1 MSDETDEPPIGPTHP
16 TVPVTVNIPEGMLRD
31 YDGDVE
37 RGLYA
42 DREAALLD
50 ALVEGWRHHRGRNST
65 LRVDIGLAAE
75 KKARPDSDDVDLE
88 DAASAAEALRD
99 DEG

>member
-1 MSDETDEPPIGPTHP
+1 MSDESDEARIGPTHP

-31 YDGDVE
+31 YHADVE

-50 ALVEGWRHHRGRNST
+50 ALVEGWRHHRGRYST
-65 LRVDIGLAAE
+65 LRVDIGLASE
-75 KKARPDSDDVDLE
+75 KKARPDTDDVDLKE
-88 DAASAAEALRD
+88 AASAAEALRD